1 MADRSKHIF
10 EDNRGRQ
17 SQIQGLKKYKER
29 EIKRELKDDDK
40 RHRTLP
46 LSSLGLS
53 HWSQGV
59 TDPRL
64 DAKVTLVRLNQ
75 VQGLSVASFREK
87 GKNVRSGE
95 E

>member
-1 MADRSKHIF
+1 M
-10 EDNRGRQ
+10 
-17 SQIQGLKKYKER
+17 KKYKER

-53 HWSQGV
+53 HWSKGV

-64 DAKVTLVRLNQ
+64 DAKVTLVRVNQ
-75 VQGLSVASFREK
+75 VQGLNVASFREK
-87 GKNVRSGE
+87 RKKVCSRE
-95 E
+95 K